1 LSYAVNRILND
12 PFEYLH
18 DRTVQFIVSHS
29 KFSFENVRGS
39 SETGKPRWIIKYLDI
54 FDNKFERFKQI
65 IIFSYMMIVYLGSFL
80 FILSQYKSKNKFALP
95 NAIFFFIYIY
105 YVSVTHLPNGA
116 YENTRMVYGGF
127 VIQVIF
133 LANLINFVNKL
144 KKK

>member
-1 LSYAVNRILND
+1 
-12 PFEYLH
+12 
-18 DRTVQFIVSHS
+18 
-29 KFSFENVRGS
+29 
-39 SETGKPRWIIKYLDI
+39 
-54 FDNKFERFKQI
+54 
-65 IIFSYMMIVYLGSFL
+65 MMIVYLGSFL
-80 FILSQYKSKNKFALP
+80 FIVSQYKSKNKFALP